1 MTRVVK
7 EQSELLRDRQAFFEA
22 CLCMDWTKEYKCVR
36 CESTFVVDRSD
47 AERFMKVAWTN
58 HGELGY
64 GVDYYVTFEVPC
76 PVCTYRHSL
85 VTGRY
90 SKGRWLSNMQKEK
103 RKKAEEAAKQNKS
116 FVQRLFG

>member
-47 AERFMKVAWTN
+47 AERFMRVGWTN
-58 HGELGY
+58 HGAY
-64 GVDYYVTFEVPC
+64 GDGPDYYVTFEVPC
-76 PVCTYRHSL
+76 PVCTYKKRL
-85 VTGRY
+85 VHDKIHY
-90 SKGRWLSNMQKEK
+90 GRWLSDMQKEK